1 VTDVDN
7 FDLIVIGGGPGGYP
21 AAIKAAEA
29 GKTVALI
36 EKKDLGGTCLNRGCI
51 PTKTL
56 LHTTE
61 LYREIREAGRFGI
74 SCEEPKLDEPTM
86 WQHKDKTLDTLR
98 SGVAQL
104 LKKAGVAVFNG
115 VGRLE
120 EVEGELKTV
129 SVTAPDGQETA
140 LHGQYVLIAAGSKPA
155 RLPIPGADLPGVLNS
170 DNVLDDNFLG
180 GQQMVIIGGGVIGM
194 EMATVYS
201 NLGRKVTVLEAMD
214 RVLAGMDKEISQNL
228 KMILKKRG
236 VDIITSAMVRGI
248 EQDGSGFSCSY
259 DVTNKKGEVTPGS
272 VYGDNVLISTGRQ
285 PDTEGMYADSAMLDL
300 LREKNALDRRGY
312 FVVNDSFETVFP
324 NVYAIGD
331 VIGKIQ
337 LAHVATAQG
346 IAAVEQMFGWAKTQ
360 NLDVVPSCVY
370 TDPEIASVGMT
381 EEQAKEAGI
390 EAESRK
396 YLMSANG
403 KSVLT
408 LQERGFIKLVA
419 AKADGRILGAH
430 LMCARATDIIGQLGL
445 AIVKGMTVQDV
456 ASVIMAHPTF
466 SEGIMEA
473 AQSF

>member
-1 VTDVDN
+1 
-7 FDLIVIGGGPGGYP
+7 
-21 AAIKAAEA
+21 
-29 GKTVALI
+29 
-36 EKKDLGGTCLNRGCI
+36 
-51 PTKTL
+51 
-56 LHTTE
+56 
-61 LYREIREAGRFGI
+61 
-74 SCEEPKLDEPTM
+74 
-86 WQHKDKTLDTLR
+86 
-98 SGVAQL
+98 
-104 LKKAGVAVFNG
+104 
-115 VGRLE
+115 
-120 EVEGELKTV
+120 
-129 SVTAPDGQETA
+129 
-140 LHGQYVLIAAGSKPA
+140 
-155 RLPIPGADLPGVLNS
+155 
-170 DNVLDDNFLG
+170 
-180 GQQMVIIGGGVIGM
+180 
-194 EMATVYS
+194 
-201 NLGRKVTVLEAMD
+201 
-214 RVLAGMDKEISQNL
+214 MDKEISQNL

-466 SEGIMEA
+466 SEGIMEV